1 MNNIYGLGSDIANEN
16 RLKSILKKNKLFKKR
31 IFSKSEIL
39 LCEKK
44 KNSYSCFAKRF
55 AAKEAF
61 AKSLGT
67 GISKGLNFNE
77 IEVKNN
83 SLGRPYLKI
92 KGNSLKT
99 VYKIIKRK
107 KFNVSLSLSDD
118 KPFAIATVIIS
129 K

>member
-1 MNNIYGLGSDIANEN
+1 MSIYGLGSDIANEN
-16 RLKSILKKNKLFKKR
+16 RLKIILKKNKLFKKR

-39 LCEKK
+39 SCEKK
-44 KNSYSCFAKRF
+44 KNIYSCFAKRF

-61 AKSLGT
+61 AKSLGI

-92 KGNSLKT
+92 RGSSLQT
-99 VYKIIKRK
+99 VYNIIKK
-107 KFNVSLSLSDD
+107 KNLKFHYHSLMINLSLLQLQY
-118 KPFAIATVIIS
+118 
-129 K
+129 

>member
-1 MNNIYGLGSDIANEN
+1 MTIYGLGSDIANVN

-31 IFSKSEIL
+31 VFSNSEIL
-39 LCEKK
+39 FCEKK

-61 AKSLGT
+61 AKSLGI
-67 GISKGLNFNE
+67 GISKGLNFKE

-92 KGNSLKT
+92 RGNSLKI
-99 VYKIIKRK
+99 VHKIIKK
-107 KFNVSLSLSDD
+107 
-118 KPFAIATVIIS
+118 
-129 K
+129 

>member
-1 MNNIYGLGSDIANEN
+1 MMSIYGLGSDIANEN
-16 RLKSILKKNKLFKKR
+16 RLKSIFKKNKLFKKR

-39 LCEKK
+39 FCEKK
-44 KNSYSCFAKRF
+44 KDRYSCFAKRF

-83 SLGRPYLKI
+83 SLGKPYLKI
-92 KGNSLKT
+92 RGNSLKT
-99 VYKIIKRK
+99 VHKIIKRK
-107 KFNVSLSLSDD
+107 KFKVSLSLSDD
-118 KPFAIATVIIS
+118 KPFAIAVAIITI
-129 K
+129 

>member
-1 MNNIYGLGSDIANEN
+1 MQIFGLGSDIANSN
-16 RLKSILKKNKLFKKR
+16 RIKKIFKKNKKFKHR
-31 IFSKSEIL
+31 IFTKLEISV
-39 LCEKK
+39 CEKK
-44 KNSYSCFAKRF
+44 KNSFSCFAKRF

-83 SLGRPYLKI
+83 SSGRPYLKI

-99 VYKIIKRK
+99 VYKIVKKK
-107 KFNVSLSLSDD
+107 KFSTSLSLSDD
-118 KPFAIATVIIS
+118 KHFAIAIVILTV
-129 K
+129 

>member
-1 MNNIYGLGSDIANEN
+1 MKILGNGVDIVENLRIKRLISNKKFIQRIYS
-16 RLKSILKKNKLFKKR
+16 R
-31 IFSKSEIL
+31 SEINL
-39 LCEKK
+39 SKK
-44 KNSYSCFAKRF
+44 IRNKGAYFAKRF

-99 VYKIIKRK
+99 VHKIIKKK
-107 KFNVSLSLSDD
+107 KFKVSLSLSDD
-118 KPFAIATVIIS
+118 KPFAIAVAILTI
-129 K
+129 